1 MTDRPA
7 AAAAVDSG
15 RLVVDGRPVAFQ
27 PGDSVAIAMLRERL
41 SPGRGGTL
49 CLAGDCGNC
58 LAQVDGIAYVRTCQT
73 AARPGLSVVAHPAEG
88 LPELPVVRAT
98 AATST
103 PLARGIEVARREVD
117 VAVVGGGSAGRE
129 AAETAE
135 RAGKTVLVLDA
146 GSGDE
151 VVAIYA
157 GPMLVVR
164 TRAGMLHVHAD
175 EIVVATG
182 AAEIHPVVPGSG
194 LRGLLTVRAAERLQ
208 AAGVSLG

>member
-1 MTDRPA
+1 M
-7 AAAAVDSG
+7 
-15 RLVVDGRPVAFQ
+15 
-27 PGDSVAIAMLRERL
+27 
-41 SPGRGGTL
+41 
-49 CLAGDCGNC
+49 
-58 LAQVDGIAYVRTCQT
+58 
-73 AARPGLSVVAHPAEG
+73 
-88 LPELPVVRAT
+88 
-98 AATST
+98 
-103 PLARGIEVARREVD
+103 D

-194 LRGLLTVRAAERLQ
+194 LRGLLTARAAERLQ
-208 AAGVSLG
+208 AAGRVARGGRGGRDAARRGGCDAGLGARSCGSKARRAGSARS